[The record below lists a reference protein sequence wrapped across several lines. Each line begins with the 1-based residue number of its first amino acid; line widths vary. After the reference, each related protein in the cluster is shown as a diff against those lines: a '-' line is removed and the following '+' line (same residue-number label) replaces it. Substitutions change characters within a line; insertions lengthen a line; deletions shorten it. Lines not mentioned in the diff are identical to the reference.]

1 MILRLRALCPNK
13 TVEMKI
19 LTARII
25 HHMKRGV
32 LSRLRTG
39 LLLERMQGQNKE
51 TACGHSNWGKP
62 EDVLFCHLLH
72 AFRKTNVVYFLN
84 Y

>member
-1 MILRLRALCPNK
+1 MSPALPYYILSIMILRLRALCPNK

-25 HHMKRGV
+25 RHMKRGV

-39 LLLERMQGQNKE
+39 LLLGRTLG
-51 TACGHSNWGKP
+51 
-62 EDVLFCHLLH
+62 
-72 AFRKTNVVYFLN
+72 
-84 Y
+84 